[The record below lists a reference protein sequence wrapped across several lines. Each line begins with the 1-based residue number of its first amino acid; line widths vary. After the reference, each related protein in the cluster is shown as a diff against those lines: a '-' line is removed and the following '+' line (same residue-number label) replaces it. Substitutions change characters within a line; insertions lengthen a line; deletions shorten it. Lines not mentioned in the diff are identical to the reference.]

1 MRAHGLDYRGQT
13 VAADMGM
20 GVNPYHGVRAEVGEG
35 LEDSPHI
42 APFVGAG
49 VELAVGECAGSALA
63 EAVVGV
69 GIEAAGAGDGGY
81 IVLAFVDVLAPLE
94 DNGTAAAA
102 DEPQGSEESGGTGS
116 DDDYGRLLR
125 DILTE
130 AVRCGLG
137 RHLPLQVCGQP
148 VAAQDLA

>member
-1 MRAHGLDYRGQT
+1 MPSE
-13 VAADMGM
+13 
-20 GVNPYHGVRAEVGEG
+20 N
-35 LEDSPHI
+35 
-42 APFVGAG
+42 
-49 VELAVGECAGSALA
+49 A

-81 IVLAFVDVLAPLE
+81 VVFAFVDVLAPLE

-102 DEPQGSEESGGTGS
+102 DEPQGGEESGWTGS
-116 DDDYGRLLR
+116 DNDYGQLVR
-125 DILTE
+125 DILTK

-137 RHLPLQVCGQP
+137 RHLPLHVCSQP